1 MRLIRDVTAPMTD
14 GIALAIG
21 NFDGMHIGHQAVL
34 NNMLSQ
40 AKALSLPS
48 AVMTFEPHPR
58 RYFATEEAPFMLE
71 AFHVKARRFEKH
83 AIDYHFA
90 LRFNKDLA
98 ALHADTFI
106 TKILVEALSAKHIT
120 TGDNFYFGHKRSGN
134 SDTLGAH
141 ALKHNFTYHAMN
153 AVRVAV
159 PERVMTCS
167 SSRIREFLRQGDI
180 MSASAMLGRPY
191 EIVGRV
197 RRGDQRGRTIGFPT
211 ANILP
216 SRHAFAPAY
225 GVYAVRFAVVD
236 NLSYEHDET
245 WHEGV
250 ANFGMRPTFGGESP
264 RLEVHGFKFDRDIYG
279 QRLRVQLLHHIR
291 GEHLFDGIAAL
302 KAQIATDAK
311 EAEQWLSWN

>member
-1 MRLIRDVTAPMTD
+1 MRLIRDVTDFKGD
-14 GIALAIG
+14 GLSLAIG

-34 NNMLSQ
+34 NDMLSQ
-40 AKALSLPS
+40 AEALGVPS

-71 AFHVKARRFEKH
+71 QLHVKARRFDKH
-83 AIDYHFA
+83 GIDYHFA

-98 ALHADTFI
+98 ALHADDFI
-106 TKILVEALSAKHIT
+106 KRILVNTLSAKHIT

-167 SSRIREFLRQGDI
+167 SSRIREFLRNGDTT
-180 MSASAMLGRPY
+180 SATAMLGRPY

-197 RRGDQRGRTIGFPT
+197 RKGDQRGRTIGFPT

-216 SRHAFAPAY
+216 SRHAFAPAF

-236 NLSYEHDET
+236 ELSYVNDEIWHD
-245 WHEGV
+245 GV
-250 ANFGMRPTFGGESP
+250 ANFGLRPTFGGESP
-264 RLEVHGFKFDRDIYG
+264 RLEVHGFDFNQDVYG

-291 GEHLFDGIAAL
+291 GEQKFDGVDAL
-302 KAQIATDAK
+302 KTQIALDAQ
-311 EAEQWLSWN
+311 EAKQWLNQN